1 MKDDDMLDKNI
12 NYNKYFLKLVSE
24 FDEATMLNPDI
35 AGNEKSKLNKNEFK
49 IEKDNICEFCEK
61 NLISENILFLASAC
75 IALNKFNFSN
85 KNLIFHENNTIF
97 ATIFEDRSITINNYL
112 EKINENYQE
121 NLKYINFPA
130 DDVINEYDLK
140 TEFYYSFNKD
150 LDLNSFQHKY
160 NFYLSI
166 KETDSDFILCS
177 FYNDQLYSEK
187 YIMSFL
193 KSIITIINQ
202 FLSSDISKLTLSDI
216 FLVEESEKIEFNEV
230 ETPFIHKR
238 FEEQVEENPD
248 RIALISNGEKL
259 TYEELNENAN
269 RVANALI
276 KKGVEPKSNV
286 LVMLPRTSDLI
297 SSILGILK
305 TGSAFIP
312 IDPEYPQDR
321 IDYIYENSQADYIVS
336 DEASE
341 TTLNIKDLLKY
352 ENTENPNVIMDS
364 SDIAYMIY
372 TSGSTGNPKGIMTS
386 HMGTV

>member
-1 MKDDDMLDKNI
+1 MTNCTVKNT
-12 NYNKYFLKLVSE
+12 SW
-24 FDEATMLNPDI
+24 
-35 AGNEKSKLNKNEFK
+35 
-49 IEKDNICEFCEK
+49 
-61 NLISENILFLASAC
+61 
-75 IALNKFNFSN
+75 
-85 KNLIFHENNTIF
+85 
-97 ATIFEDRSITINNYL
+97 
-112 EKINENYQE
+112 
-121 NLKYINFPA
+121 
-130 DDVINEYDLK
+130 
-140 TEFYYSFNKD
+140 
-150 LDLNSFQHKY
+150 
-160 NFYLSI
+160 
-166 KETDSDFILCS
+166 
-177 FYNDQLYSEK
+177 
-187 YIMSFL
+187 